1 MQTEQTLEFQK
12 YLLDAVAEAVIAT
25 DLDGVVTFW
34 NCGAEHLYGW
44 PAGEIVGRQFLEL
57 LPPGFSRDL
66 VVEILGKPRAGKRW
80 SGELLARHRGGQSF
94 PARLKASPI
103 RDERGVVIG
112 IVTVST
118 DITER
123 KLAEAERAQLTHR
136 LGERVKELTAM
147 HSVARVLQTE
157 GLTTSEVLQA
167 VAPILKDA
175 WQYPEITAVRV
186 AFDSEEWASP
196 NFRETPWKQEATFTL
211 PDGKRGGIEIV
222 YLEERQEEVEGPFL
236 AEERDLINSLASRLG
251 LYFERQQSEAERGQL
266 TSQLRER
273 IKELTALH
281 DIAQVLQSEMPLRR
295 TLKSVAAIL
304 TASWQYPDITGV
316 RISSQETEYQT
327 PNFRQTPWRQDATMT
342 TPDGHPVSVEIVYLE
357 ERPEESEGPFLDE
370 ERHLLDSVCSMLA
383 SYFERRA
390 AEEAVRESEARFR
403 AIFASAGIGITLLD
417 LEGRVLEANSAFQ
430 AMLGYTADEL
440 HGMALATFTHPED
453 TTSDLTRFQE
463 LVAGKR
469 DSFQVE
475 KRYLRKDGR
484 VAWGRLTAT
493 LVRGADGTP
502 RFTIGMTEDIT
513 ERKRVEE
520 ALQASEDR
528 LRASYAAVGQV
539 MMTPDGKLLEA
550 NRAFCEI
557 TGYDEHELLRTD
569 IHSLTHPNDRAMG
582 IEVHQRLLEGESPR
596 FAVEK
601 RYVRK
606 DGAIATVLVSTS
618 VVRDANGDP
627 KTLVSLV
634 QDITERKRSERR
646 LAVQHSVSQVLV
658 DAVSIDEA
666 ADRILQAVVESLDWS
681 VGALW
686 ILDRHD
692 NRLHCFATWHAPSR
706 GPTEFETVSKRTVF
720 QPGAGLPG
728 RVLTA
733 GEPIW
738 VADVL
743 RDQNFPRLHVAVR
756 EGLHGAFGFPIRGEH
771 GVLGVIEILTRQAPP
786 PDEELI
792 QTVTALGNQIGQ
804 FIERKR
810 AEEALAERA
819 ADLARSNR
827 ELAQFAYVA
836 SHDLQEPLRMVSS
849 FTQLLARRYRG
860 KLDEDAD
867 EFISYAVDGASR
879 MQVLINDLLAYSR
892 VGTRG
897 KPLLPTPSDAALDRA
912 LGNLQKMIEE
922 TGAEIIREPLPMV
935 MGDDA
940 QLVQLFQNL
949 LSNAMKFRG
958 DRVPLVQI
966 RAEPAGKEWIFSIRD
981 NGIGIDPQY
990 AEQVFVIFQRLHTR
1004 VEYPGT
1010 GIGLAICKKIVER
1023 HGGRIWVESEP
1034 GNGTTFFFALPGVS
1048 EDKE

>member
-1 MQTEQTLEFQK
+1 MQTEQSLEFQK

-25 DLDGVVTFW
+25 DLDGVVTLW
-34 NCGAEHLYGW
+34 NCGAEQLYGW
-44 PAGEIVGRQFLEL
+44 PASEMVGRQFLEL
-57 LPPGFSRDL
+57 LPAGFSRDL
-66 VVEILGKPRAGKRW
+66 AAEILGKPRAGERW
-80 SGELLARHRGGQSF
+80 SGELLVRRRDGQSF
-94 PARLKASPI
+94 PVRLNASPI
-103 RDERGVVIG
+103 RDERGIVLG
-112 IVTVST
+112 IVTESA
-118 DITER
+118 DISERKRAETER
-123 KLAEAERAQLTHR
+123 ARLTHR

-167 VAPILKDA
+167 VTPILEVA

-211 PDGKRGGIEIV
+211 PDGQRGGIEVV
-222 YLEERQEEVEGPFL
+222 YLEERPEEVEGPFL

-251 LYFERQQSEAERGQL
+251 LYFERQQTEVERLQL
-266 TSQLRER
+266 THQLRER

-281 DIAQVLQSEMPLRR
+281 DIAQVLQSAQPLVT
-295 TLKSVAAIL
+295 TLAGVAEIL
-304 TASWQYPDITGV
+304 KASWQYPDSTGV

-327 PNFRQTPWRQDATMT
+327 PNFRRTPWQQESALT
-342 TPDGHPVSVEIVYLE
+342 TPGGHPVSVEIVYLE
-357 ERPEESEGPFLDE
+357 ERPEESEGPFLAE

-440 HGMALATFTHPED
+440 HGMALTTFTHPED
-453 TTSDLTRFQE
+453 TASDLTRFQE

-469 DSFQVE
+469 DSFQAE
-475 KRYLRKDGR
+475 KRFLRKDGR

-539 MMTPDGKLLEA
+539 MMTPDGKLLEV
-550 NRAFCEI
+550 NRSYCEL

-569 IHSLTHPNDRAMG
+569 IHSLTHPDDRAMG
-582 IEVHQRLLEGESPR
+582 AEVHQRLLAGESPR

-606 DGAIATVLVSTS
+606 DGSIATVLVSTS
-618 VVRDANGDP
+618 VVRDADGDP
-627 KTLVSLV
+627 KALVSLV

-646 LAVQHSVSQVLV
+646 LAVQYSVSRVLV

-666 ADRILQAVVESLDWS
+666 ADRILQAVVEALDWS

-686 ILDRHD
+686 ILDRQD
-692 NRLHCFATWHAPSR
+692 NRLHCFATWHTPSL
-706 GPTEFETVSKRTVF
+706 GLTEFEAVSKRTIL
-720 QPGAGLPG
+720 QPGVGLPG

-733 GEPIW
+733 GEPVW

-743 RDQNFPRLHVAVR
+743 RDRNFPRLHVAVK
-756 EGLHGAFGFPIRGEH
+756 EGLHGAFGFPIRGER

-786 PDEELI
+786 PDEELTH
-792 QTVTALGNQIGQ
+792 TVMALGNQIGQ

-860 KLDEDAD
+860 RLDDDAD

-897 KPLLPTPSDAALDRA
+897 NPPVPTPSDAALDRA
-912 LGNLQKMIEE
+912 LDNLHATIEE
-922 TGAEIIREPLPMV
+922 SGAEIIREPLPV
-935 MGDDA
+935 VIGDQA

-958 DRVPLVQI
+958 DRVPKVQI

-1034 GNGTTFFFALPGVS
+1034 GKGTTFFFALPGVT

>member
-1 MQTEQTLEFQK
+1 MQTEQNLEFQK

-25 DLDGVVTFW
+25 DLDGVVTLW
-34 NCGAEHLYGW
+34 NYGAEQLFGW
-44 PAGEIVGRQFLEL
+44 PAGDIVGRHLFEL
-57 LPPGFSRDL
+57 LPAGFPRDL
-66 VVEILGKPRAGKRW
+66 VVEILGKSRTGERW
-80 SGELLARHRGGQSF
+80 SGDLLVRRRDGQTF

-118 DITER
+118 DITKR
-123 KLAEAERAQLTHR
+123 KQEEAERAQLTHR
-136 LGERVKELTAM
+136 LSERVKELTAM
-147 HSVARVLQTE
+147 HGVARVMQSE
-157 GLTTSEVLQA
+157 ELTTSEVLQA

-186 AFDSEEWASP
+186 VFDSEEWSSP
-196 NFRETPWKQEATFTL
+196 TFRETPWKQDATFTL
-211 PDGKRGGIEIV
+211 PDGKLGCVEVV
-222 YLEERQEEVEGPFL
+222 YLEERPEEVEGPFL
-236 AEERDLINSLASRLG
+236 AEERDLINWVAGRLR
-251 LYFERQQSEAERGQL
+251 LCFERQQAQAERVQL

-281 DIAQVLQSEMPLRR
+281 DIAQVLQFEQPLYK
-295 TLKSVAAIL
+295 TLKGVATIL

-316 RISSQETEYQT
+316 RISSQSAEYQT
-327 PNFRQTPWRQDATMT
+327 PNFRRTPWRLEGAVS
-342 TPDGHPVSVEIVYLE
+342 TPGGHPVSVEIVYLE
-357 ERPEESEGPFLDE
+357 ERPEESEGPFLAE

-383 SYFERRA
+383 SYFERRM
-390 AEEAVRESEARFR
+390 AEDALRESEARFR
-403 AIFASAGIGITLLD
+403 SMFSSAAIGIALVN
-417 LEGRVLEANSAFQ
+417 LEGRYIETNPVFQ
-430 AMLGYTADEL
+430 NMLGYRPDEL
-440 HGMALATFTHPED
+440 RHLTRGQVTHPD
-453 TTSDLTRFQE
+453 DRDSAANRFTA
-463 LVAGKR
+463 LVEGKR
-469 DSFQVE
+469 DYYQAV
-475 KRYLRKDGR
+475 KRYIRKGGQ
-484 VAWGRLTAT
+484 VVWLRLTIS
-493 LVRGADGTP
+493 LVRGAGGEP
-502 RFTIGMTEDIT
+502 QFSIEMIEDIS
-513 ERKRVEE
+513 EHKRLEE

-539 MMTPDGKLLEA
+539 MMTPDGKLLEV
-550 NRAFCEI
+550 NRAYCEI
-557 TGYDEHELLRTD
+557 TGYDELELLRTD
-569 IHSLTHPNDRAMG
+569 IHSITHPNDRAMG
-582 IEVHQRLLEGESPR
+582 AEVHQRLLAGESTR

-606 DGAIATVLVSTS
+606 NGSIATVLVSTS
-618 VVRDANGDP
+618 VVWNADGRP
-627 KTLVSLV
+627 KALVSLV

-646 LAVQHSVSQVLV
+646 LDVQYSVSRALV
-658 DAVSIDEA
+658 NAPSIDEA
-666 ADRILQAVVESLDWS
+666 AQRILQAVVEALDWA

-686 ILDRHD
+686 IVDPQD
-692 NRLHCFATWHAPSR
+692 NRLHCFATWHIPSL
-706 GPTEFETVSKRTVF
+706 GVTEFETVSKRTVL
-720 QPGAGLPG
+720 QPGVGLPG

-733 GEPIW
+733 GEPVW

-743 RDQNFPRLHVAVR
+743 RDQNFPRLRVAVR
-756 EGLHGAFGFPIRGEH
+756 EGLHGAFGFPIRGER

-804 FIERKR
+804 FIVRKQ
-810 AEEALAERA
+810 AEESLAERA

-860 KLDEDAD
+860 KLDDDAD

-897 KPLLPTPSDAALDRA
+897 NLPVPTASDAALDRA
-912 LGNLQKMIEE
+912 LDNLQTAIEE
-922 TGAEIIREPLPMV
+922 SGAEVVREPLPSV

-958 DRVPLVQI
+958 DRVPRVQI

-1034 GNGTTFFFALPGVS
+1034 GQGTTFFFALPGVT